1 MSSNSLEGTVVL
13 VTGGA
18 GGLGKVIAKA
28 YLDAGAS
35 VAICDIHAERLA
47 EAEQEL
53 QGERFLARAADI
65 TDEAAVGELADA
77 VVRRFGRLDVLV
89 NNAGM
94 ADSFDPAGSLTKDRW
109 DRVLAL
115 NLTGSFLT
123 TRAAVNQMEAQTNPP
138 AGGLVLQIGSI
149 AGLHG
154 MSAGLAYTVSKH
166 GVVGLVKNTAG
177 FYGPKGIYAIGLMV
191 GAMMGTNIGDSFT
204 TLGGHNTE
212 AFKQTTSVSMTAA
225 DVVSP
230 EDVAKYCLFLTDRNI
245 AASANGSC
253 ITFTKNFPKA

>member
-1 MSSNSLEGTVVL
+1 MSTSLSGTVVL

-18 GGLGKVIAKA
+18 GGLGKAIAKA
-28 YLDAGAS
+28 YVDAGAC
-35 VAICDIHAERLA
+35 VAICDIHASRLA

-53 QGERFLARAADI
+53 GVTERVLAVSADI
-65 TDEAAVGELADA
+65 TDEAAVGALAEA

-94 ADSFDPAGSLTKDRW
+94 SDGFDPAGSLTKDRW

-123 TRAAVNQMEAQTNPP
+123 TRAAVNAMEAQDRP
-138 AGGLVLQIGSI
+138 GGLVLQIGSV
-149 AGLHG
+149 ASSHG

-166 GVVGLVKNTAG
+166 GVAGLVKNTAG

-191 GAMMGTNIGDSFT
+191 GAMMGTNIGDSFAA
-204 TLGGHNTE
+204 LGAE
-212 AFKQTTSVSMTAA
+212 AFSKLASASLTAA
-225 DVVSP
+225 DVVLP
-230 EDVAKYCLFLTDRNI
+230 EDVAKYCLFLTDRRI
-245 AASANGSC
+245 AATANGSC
-253 ITFTKNFPKA
+253 ISFTKNFPKA